1 MTSETQR
8 STRKTQVVT
17 VGGGIIGVC
26 AASWLLREGF
36 EVTIVDP
43 GKIAHGATYGN
54 AGCFNPSSVVPMSMP
69 GNLLK
74 VPGWL
79 LDPLGP
85 LSIRWRYLPWIAPWL
100 IEFLRAGTR
109 AKVAEQARALGALLR
124 DSVGAYRP
132 LVANAGAGAL
142 IRQDG
147 HLMVYPGRTEFE
159 ADAAAWRLREAN
171 GIAYTVLE
179 DEALWELEPA
189 LSRSNRLGV
198 LLPSNGH
205 TVDPSRFVT
214 CLAEAFVRDG
224 GHILEARVQAF
235 DFQGDR
241 LRGVLTDR
249 GTIAA
254 DRAVIAAGAHS
265 KPLAALLGDAVPLDT
280 ERGYHVVV
288 RDPEAMPRIPVM
300 DTSGK
305 FVATPMQSGLRLA
318 GTVEF
323 AGLYAAP
330 NWQRAHNLLTLARR
344 LFPALAAEHG
354 EERLSLWMGFRPSMP
369 DSLPVIGPA
378 RRSRDIVY
386 AFGHGHVGMAAGAH
400 TGLLVADL
408 LAGRSPR
415 ISLEPFSARRFQ

>member
-1 MTSETQR
+1 MPSEPQR
-8 STRKTQVVT
+8 STRKTHVVT
-17 VGGGIIGVC
+17 VGGGVIGVC

-36 EVTIVDP
+36 AVTIVDP

-85 LSIRWRYLPWIAPWL
+85 LSIRWRYLPWISPWL
-100 IEFLRAGTR
+100 LKFLRAGTKER
-109 AKVAEQARALGALLR
+109 VAGQARALGALLH
-124 DSVGAYRP
+124 DCVGVYRP
-132 LVANAGAGAL
+132 LIDNAGAGAL

-147 HLMVYPGRTEFE
+147 HLMVYPGRAEFE
-159 ADAAAWRLREAN
+159 ADAAAWRLREAS

-179 DEALWELEPA
+179 GEALWELEPA
-189 LSRSNRLGV
+189 LSRSYRLGV

-205 TVDPSRFVT
+205 TVDPSRFIT
-214 CLAEAFVRDG
+214 SLAEVFVRDG
-224 GHILEARVQAF
+224 GRILEARALAF
-235 DFQGDR
+235 DFAGDR
-241 LRGVLTDR
+241 LRGVLTDQ
-249 GTIAA
+249 GTITAE
-254 DRAVIAAGAHS
+254 RAVIAAGAHS
-265 KPLAALLGDAVPLDT
+265 RSLARLLGDSVPLDT
-280 ERGYHVVV
+280 ERGYHIVV
-288 RDPEAMPRIPVM
+288 RDPEAAPRIPVM

-305 FVATPMQSGLRLA
+305 FVATPMQAGLRLA

-323 AGLYAAP
+323 AGLQAEP
-330 NWQRAHNLLTLARR
+330 NWQRARNLLILARR
-344 LFPALAAEHG
+344 LFPGLAREHA

-378 RRSRDIVY
+378 RRSRDVVY

-415 ISLEPFSARRFQ
+415 IPVEPFSAHRFR